1 MLTFAADAR
10 NVRLGLAADGFNP
23 FANMAIPYSMWPV
36 LLMTYNLPL
45 WLFMKEPYLM
55 LTLLIPGPSSP
66 SKDIDVFLR
75 PLVDEL
81 KELWSEGIVEQD
93 ACNGNNSD
101 CELLCYGLLMIFS
114 LGAVYQDGVAN
125 KPSLSQEQKI

>member
-1 MLTFAADAR
+1 
-10 NVRLGLAADGFNP
+10 
-23 FANMAIPYSMWPV
+23 
-36 LLMTYNLPL
+36 
-45 WLFMKEPYLM
+45 MKEPYLI
-55 LTLLIPGPSSP
+55 LTLLIMGTSSP
-66 SKDIDVFLR
+66 GKDIDVFLR

-114 LGAVYQDGVAN
+114 LGAVYQDGVARVT
-125 KPSLSQEQKI
+125 KLAQHAMQILLVSEAGAKQFLLVIGVGFR